1 MGAPNYPEPM
11 NTTQAHAPPTRSP
24 VTVWSFLRL
33 SAYGCMAYMA
43 ARYAMDTL
51 GVPPLAIL
59 VGGPCI
65 LIVWGTVG
73 TRQELR
79 RREARRDAAIAE
91 ARQQPDG

>member
-1 MGAPNYPEPM
+1 MT
-11 NTTQAHAPPTRSP
+11 TTQADAPPTRSP
-24 VTVWSFLRL
+24 VWAFLRL
-33 SAYGCMAYMA
+33 SAYCCMAAMA

-79 RREARRDAAIAE
+79 RREAARADAA
-91 ARQQPDG
+91 R